1 MFLETEIKEN
11 FREIRYKKKLF
22 LLASKNRKISLGNI
36 FRIVCETSRM
46 KSEENSAN
54 TVMLSKQCLKLAIL
68 HLHTYGR

>member
-22 LLASKNRKISLGNI
+22 LLASKNRKIILRNI
-36 FRIVCETSRM
+36 FRIVSETLRM

-54 TVMLSKQCLKLAIL
+54 RFMLSMDI
-68 HLHTYGR
+68 